1 MAVGATR
8 PRGLPDGA
16 RGPGYGRRM
25 QWWNDLLDALAS
37 ERGTQLL
44 SGVVVPFVAI
54 VVAGVLAAVIARSAT
69 QRILTRHDREVKGA
83 AIGVL
88 IDAARQASAWDG
100 LTAQERVLADRA
112 AGEADIRIRLLPVKG
127 AATAATWAAHEITE
141 FKRGSGSFG
150 FQFDAQLAEF
160 RDRMVEW
167 QHHPGRARKIFQG
180 DISRWQF
187 EDDQPGTDTAAASRP
202 QAHPAEPD
210 AVAPVPVPWRSGA
223 DHQPAA
229 ERRVESPDEQYSPP
243 VPSSAAANSRAAEAE
258 RR

>member
-1 MAVGATR
+1 
-8 PRGLPDGA
+8 
-16 RGPGYGRRM
+16 M

-54 VVAGVLAAVIARSAT
+54 LVAGILAAVIARGAI
-69 QRILTRHDREVKGA
+69 QRVLARHDREVKAA
-83 AIGVL
+83 AIGMLV
-88 IDAARQASAWDG
+88 DAARQASVWEG
-100 LTAQERVLADRA
+100 LTAPERVLADRA

-127 AATAATWAAHEITE
+127 AAVAATWAAHEITE

-160 RDRMVEW
+160 RDRIVEW

-187 EDDQPGTDTAAASRP
+187 EDDQPSGEKASGSSTPGGAAARQSE
-202 QAHPAEPD
+202 QT
-210 AVAPVPVPWRSGA
+210 AVAPVPVPWRTGS
-223 DHQPAA
+223 DDQPAG

-243 VPSSAAANSRAAEAE
+243 VPYSAAANSRAAEGE

>member
-1 MAVGATR
+1 
-8 PRGLPDGA
+8 
-16 RGPGYGRRM
+16 M

-54 VVAGVLAAVIARSAT
+54 VVAGVLAAVIARGAT
-69 QRILTRHDREVKGA
+69 QRILARHDREVKAA

-88 IDAARQASAWDG
+88 VDAARQASVWDG

-141 FKRGSGSFG
+141 FKRGSGSYG
-150 FQFDAQLAEF
+150 FQIDAQLAEF

-187 EDDQPGTDTAAASRP
+187 EDDQPADAAPGRTEP
-202 QAHPAEPD
+202 RQAEQT
-210 AVAPVPVPWRSGA
+210 AVAPVPVPWRSGS
-223 DHQPAA
+223 DDQPVA

-243 VPSSAAANSRAAEAE
+243 VPSSAAANSRSAEAE

>member
-1 MAVGATR
+1 
-8 PRGLPDGA
+8 
-16 RGPGYGRRM
+16 M

-44 SGVVVPFVAI
+44 ASVVVPFVAI
-54 VVAGVLAAVIARSAT
+54 VVAGVLAAVIARGAT
-69 QRILTRHDREVKGA
+69 QRILTRHDREVKAA
-83 AIGVL
+83 AIGMLV
-88 IDAARQASAWDG
+88 DAARQASVWDG

-160 RDRMVEW
+160 RDRIVEW

-180 DISRWQF
+180 DIARWQF
-187 EDDQPGTDTAAASRP
+187 EDDQPT
-202 QAHPAEPD
+202 PD
-210 AVAPVPVPWRSGA
+210 ASARTEVRQPEPASAAPVPVPWRPGT
-223 DHQPAA
+223 DDQPAA

-243 VPSSAAANSRAAEAE
+243 VPYSSAANSRTAEGD

>member
-1 MAVGATR
+1 
-8 PRGLPDGA
+8 
-16 RGPGYGRRM
+16 M

-44 SGVVVPFVAI
+44 AGVVVPFVAI
-54 VVAGVLAAVIARSAT
+54 AVAGVLAAMIARGAT
-69 QRILTRHDREVKGA
+69 QRILTRHDREVKAA
-83 AIGVL
+83 AIGMLV
-88 IDAARQASAWDG
+88 DAARQASVWDG

-160 RDRMVEW
+160 RDRIVEW

-187 EDDQPGTDTAAASRP
+187 EDDQPAADASARTEARQP
-202 QAHPAEPD
+202 EPAS
-210 AVAPVPVPWRSGA
+210 AAPVPVPWRPGT
-223 DHQPAA
+223 DDQPAA

-243 VPSSAAANSRAAEAE
+243 VPYTAAANSRSAEGD
-258 RR
+258 RG

>member
-1 MAVGATR
+1 
-8 PRGLPDGA
+8 
-16 RGPGYGRRM
+16 M

-37 ERGTQLL
+37 DRGTQLL
-44 SGVVVPFVAI
+44 SDVVVPFVAI
-54 VVAGVLAAVIARSAT
+54 VVAGVLAALIARGAVK
-69 QRILTRHDREVKGA
+69 RLLARHDREVKA
-83 AIGVL
+83 SAIGMLV
-88 IDAARQASAWDG
+88 DAARQASVWDG

-150 FQFDAQLAEF
+150 FQFDTQLAEF
-160 RDRMVEW
+160 RDRIVEW
-167 QHHPGRARKIFQG
+167 QHHPARARKIFQG

-187 EDDQPGTDTAAASRP
+187 EDEQPSAASAPRRP
-202 QAHPAEPD
+202 EAAQPEPT
-210 AVAPVPVPWRSGA
+210 AVAPVPAPWRAGS
-223 DHQPAA
+223 DDQPAA

-243 VPSSAAANSRAAEAE
+243 VPYSAAANSRAAEGE

>member
-1 MAVGATR
+1 
-8 PRGLPDGA
+8 
-16 RGPGYGRRM
+16 M

-54 VVAGVLAAVIARSAT
+54 VVAGVLAAVIARGAT
-69 QRILTRHDREVKGA
+69 QRILTRHDREVKAA

-88 IDAARQASAWDG
+88 VDAARQASVWDG

-150 FQFDAQLAEF
+150 FQFDGQLAEF

-187 EDDQPGTDTAAASRP
+187 EADQPADTSTGHPHRGAPGGADRRRSR
-202 QAHPAEPD
+202 AG
-210 AVAPVPVPWRSGA
+210 AVAQRIRRPARRRAPRRVPRRAV
-223 DHQPAA
+223 QPARA
-229 ERRVESPDEQYSPP
+229 LLLGRELALRRGRPP
-243 VPSSAAANSRAAEAE
+243 LTRTRADM
-258 RR
+258 

>member
-1 MAVGATR
+1 
-8 PRGLPDGA
+8 
-16 RGPGYGRRM
+16 M

-54 VVAGVLAAVIARSAT
+54 VVAGVLAAVIARGAT
-69 QRILTRHDREVKGA
+69 QRILTRHDREVKAA

-88 IDAARQASAWDG
+88 VDAARQASVWDG

-167 QHHPGRARKIFQG
+167 QHHPGRSRKIFQG

-187 EDDQPGTDTAAASRP
+187 EDEQPADTTAGTRAAARP
-202 QAHPAEPD
+202 EEPT
-210 AVAPVPVPWRSGA
+210 AVAPVPVPWRSGS
-223 DHQPAA
+223 DDQPAA

-243 VPSSAAANSRAAEAE
+243 VPSSSAANSRSAEAD

>member
-1 MAVGATR
+1 
-8 PRGLPDGA
+8 
-16 RGPGYGRRM
+16 M
-25 QWWNDLLDALAS
+25 QWSNDLLDALAS

-54 VVAGVLAAVIARSAT
+54 VVAGVLAAVIARGAT
-69 QRILTRHDREVKGA
+69 QRILTRHDREVKAA

-88 IDAARQASAWDG
+88 VDAARQASVWDG

-150 FQFDAQLAEF
+150 FQFDGQLAEF

-187 EDDQPGTDTAAASRP
+187 EDDQPADTSTGTRTAARP
-202 QAHPAEPD
+202 EEPT
-210 AVAPVPVPWRSGA
+210 AVAPVPVLWRSGS
-223 DHQPAA
+223 DDQPAA

-243 VPSSAAANSRAAEAE
+243 VPSSSAANSRSAEAD

>member
-1 MAVGATR
+1 
-8 PRGLPDGA
+8 
-16 RGPGYGRRM
+16 M

-37 ERGTQLL
+37 ERGTKLL

-54 VVAGVLAAVIARSAT
+54 VVAGVLAALIARGAT
-69 QRILTRHDREVKGA
+69 QRILTRHDREVKAA
-83 AIGVL
+83 AIAVL
-88 IDAARQASAWDG
+88 VDAARQASVWDG
-100 LTAQERVLADRA
+100 LTPQERVLADRA

-150 FQFDAQLAEF
+150 FQFDTQLAEF
-160 RDRMVEW
+160 RDRIVEW

-180 DISRWQF
+180 DIARWQF
-187 EDDQPGTDTAAASRP
+187 EDDA
-202 QAHPAEPD
+202 PAEPTAPARSD
-210 AVAPVPVPWRSGA
+210 ARPAETTAVAPVPVPWRPGS
-223 DHQPAA
+223 DDQPAA

-243 VPSSAAANSRAAEAE
+243 VPYSAAANSRSAEEE

>member
-1 MAVGATR
+1 
-8 PRGLPDGA
+8 
-16 RGPGYGRRM
+16 M

-54 VVAGVLAAVIARSAT
+54 VVAGVLAALIARGAT
-69 QRILTRHDREVKGA
+69 QRILARHDREVKAA
-83 AIGVL
+83 AIGMLV
-88 IDAARQASAWDG
+88 DAARQASVWDG

-160 RDRMVEW
+160 RDRIVEW
-167 QHHPGRARKIFQG
+167 QHHPGRARKVFQG
-180 DISRWQF
+180 DIARWQF
-187 EDDQPGTDTAAASRP
+187 EDDQPAADGGPSRSEARQP
-202 QAHPAEPD
+202 EQTQ
-210 AVAPVPVPWRSGA
+210 VSPVPVPWRSGS
-223 DHQPAA
+223 DDQPAA

-243 VPSSAAANSRAAEAE
+243 VPYSAAANSRAAEGE

>member
-1 MAVGATR
+1 
-8 PRGLPDGA
+8 
-16 RGPGYGRRM
+16 M

-54 VVAGVLAAVIARSAT
+54 VVAGVVAALIARGAT
-69 QRILTRHDREVKGA
+69 QRILARHDREVKAA
-83 AIGVL
+83 AIGMLV
-88 IDAARQASAWDG
+88 DAARQASVWDG
-100 LTAQERVLADRA
+100 LSAPERVLADRA

-160 RDRMVEW
+160 RDRIVEW

-187 EDDQPGTDTAAASRP
+187 EDDQPTADSRAAGSSTRPQEQAAA
-202 QAHPAEPD
+202 
-210 AVAPVPVPWRSGA
+210 APVPVPWRSGS
-223 DHQPAA
+223 DDQPAT
-229 ERRVESPDEQYSPP
+229 ERPVESPDEQYSPP
-243 VPSSAAANSRAAEAE
+243 VPYSAAANSRTAEGE

>member
-1 MAVGATR
+1 
-8 PRGLPDGA
+8 
-16 RGPGYGRRM
+16 M

-69 QRILTRHDREVKGA
+69 QRILTRHDREVKAA

-88 IDAARQASAWDG
+88 IDAARQASVWDG

-180 DISRWQF
+180 DIARWQF
-187 EDDQPGTDTAAASRP
+187 EDDQPATDTAAASRP
-202 QAHPAEPD
+202 RVTSSGRSPTRPSPAAGSAPGTIG
-210 AVAPVPVPWRSGA
+210 VAPVRP
-223 DHQPAA
+223 
-229 ERRVESPDEQYSPP
+229 RRVAITSDTPSATMSAFVCAETRAQPP
-243 VPSSAAANSRAAEAE
+243 RIRSASSLPL
-258 RR
+258 

>member
-1 MAVGATR
+1 
-8 PRGLPDGA
+8 
-16 RGPGYGRRM
+16 M

-54 VVAGVLAAVIARSAT
+54 VVAGVLAALIARGAV
-69 QRILTRHDREVKGA
+69 QRVLARHDREVKAA
-83 AIGVL
+83 AIGMLV
-88 IDAARQASAWDG
+88 DAARQASVWDG
-100 LTAQERVLADRA
+100 LSAPERVLADRA

-150 FQFDAQLAEF
+150 FQFDTQLAEF
-160 RDRMVEW
+160 RDRIVEW

-187 EDDQPGTDTAAASRP
+187 EDEQPAAATAPGRSESR
-202 QAHPAEPD
+202 PAEPT
-210 AVAPVPVPWRSGA
+210 AITPVPAPWRSGTDDQSA
-223 DHQPAA
+223 T

-243 VPSSAAANSRAAEAE
+243 VPYTAAANSRAAEGE

>member
-1 MAVGATR
+1 
-8 PRGLPDGA
+8 
-16 RGPGYGRRM
+16 M

-54 VVAGVLAAVIARSAT
+54 VVAGVLAAVIARGAT
-69 QRILTRHDREVKGA
+69 QRILTRHDREVKAA
-83 AIGVL
+83 AIAVL
-88 IDAARQASAWDG
+88 VDAARQASVWDG
-100 LTAQERVLADRA
+100 LTPQERVLADRA

-150 FQFDAQLAEF
+150 FQFDTQLAEF
-160 RDRMVEW
+160 RDRIVEW

-187 EDDQPGTDTAAASRP
+187 EDDTTTPAPSSPSARTEARQPE
-202 QAHPAEPD
+202 PA
-210 AVAPVPVPWRSGA
+210 AVATVPEPWRPGS
-223 DHQPAA
+223 DDQPAA
-229 ERRVESPDEQYSPP
+229 ERRVESPDERYSPP
-243 VPSSAAANSRAAEAE
+243 VPSSAAANSRTAESE

>member
-1 MAVGATR
+1 
-8 PRGLPDGA
+8 
-16 RGPGYGRRM
+16 M

-37 ERGTQLL
+37 DRGTQLF

-54 VVAGVLAAVIARSAT
+54 VVAGVLAALIARGAT
-69 QRILTRHDREVKGA
+69 RRILTRHDREVKAA
-83 AIGVL
+83 AIGMLV
-88 IDAARQASAWDG
+88 DAARQASVWDG
-100 LTAQERVLADRA
+100 LTPQERVLADRA

-150 FQFDAQLAEF
+150 FQFDTQLAEF
-160 RDRMVEW
+160 RDRIVEW

-180 DISRWQF
+180 DIARWQF
-187 EDDQPGTDTAAASRP
+187 EDDQPAEASTPARSE
-202 QAHPAEPD
+202 ARPAEIA
-210 AVAPVPVPWRSGA
+210 AVAPVPVAWRPGS
-223 DHQPAA
+223 DEQPAA

-243 VPSSAAANSRAAEAE
+243 VPYSAAANSRTAEGE

>member
-1 MAVGATR
+1 
-8 PRGLPDGA
+8 
-16 RGPGYGRRM
+16 M

-44 SGVVVPFVAI
+44 AGVVVPFVAI
-54 VVAGVLAAVIARSAT
+54 VVAGVLAAIIARGAT
-69 QRILTRHDREVKGA
+69 QRILTRHDREVKAA
-83 AIGVL
+83 AIGMLV
-88 IDAARQASAWDG
+88 DAARQASVWDG
-100 LTAQERVLADRA
+100 LTPQERVLADRA

-160 RDRMVEW
+160 RDRIVEW

-180 DISRWQF
+180 DIARWQF
-187 EDDQPGTDTAAASRP
+187 EDDQPADSATPARSDAR
-202 QAHPAEPD
+202 PAETT
-210 AVAPVPVPWRSGA
+210 AVAPVPVPWRPGT
-223 DHQPAA
+223 DDQPAA

-243 VPSSAAANSRAAEAE
+243 VPYSSAANSRTAEGD

>member
-1 MAVGATR
+1 
-8 PRGLPDGA
+8 
-16 RGPGYGRRM
+16 M

-54 VVAGVLAAVIARSAT
+54 VVAGVLAAVIARGAT
-69 QRILTRHDREVKGA
+69 QRILTRHDREVKAA

-88 IDAARQASAWDG
+88 VDAARQASVWDG

-150 FQFDAQLAEF
+150 FQFDGQLAEF

-167 QHHPGRARKIFQG
+167 QHHPGRARKIFQVRRTTSPPTRPPG
-180 DISRWQF
+180 PAPPARADGADRRRSRA
-187 EDDQPGTDTAAASRP
+187 G
-202 QAHPAEPD
+202 
-210 AVAPVPVPWRSGA
+210 AVAQRIRRPARRRAPRRVPRRAV
-223 DHQPAA
+223 QPARA
-229 ERRVESPDEQYSPP
+229 LLLGRELALRRGRPP
-243 VPSSAAANSRAAEAE
+243 LTRTRAHM
-258 RR
+258 

>member
-1 MAVGATR
+1 
-8 PRGLPDGA
+8 
-16 RGPGYGRRM
+16 M

-54 VVAGVLAAVIARSAT
+54 VVAGVLAAVIARGAT
-69 QRILTRHDREVKGA
+69 QRILTRHDREVKAA

-88 IDAARQASAWDG
+88 VDAARQASVWDG

-187 EDDQPGTDTAAASRP
+187 EDDQPADAAPGRTEP
-202 QAHPAEPD
+202 RQAEQT
-210 AVAPVPVPWRSGA
+210 AVAPVPVPWRSGS
-223 DHQPAA
+223 DDQPVA

-243 VPSSAAANSRAAEAE
+243 VPSSAAANSRSAEAE

>member
-1 MAVGATR
+1 
-8 PRGLPDGA
+8 
-16 RGPGYGRRM
+16 M

-54 VVAGVLAAVIARSAT
+54 VVAGVLAAVIARGAT
-69 QRILTRHDREVKGA
+69 QRILTRHDREVKAA
-83 AIGVL
+83 AIAMLV
-88 IDAARQASAWDG
+88 DAARQASVWDG

-127 AATAATWAAHEITE
+127 AATAATWASHEITE

-150 FQFDAQLAEF
+150 FQFDTQLAEF
-160 RDRMVEW
+160 RDRIVEW

-187 EDDQPGTDTAAASRP
+187 EDDTTT
-202 QAHPAEPD
+202 PD
-210 AVAPVPVPWRSGA
+210 ASSSSSARAEVRPPEPATVATVPEPWRPGA
-223 DHQPAA
+223 DDQSPV
-229 ERRVESPDEQYSPP
+229 ERRVESPDERYSPP
-243 VPSSAAANSRAAEAE
+243 VPSSAAANSRTAESE